1 MKIKRNNFCKT
12 AYHAHYLYTVD
23 IIQQL
28 LLLHITDKFVKSYIT
43 KFFIVLRYPKPRMF
57 VLETVYGVKWL
68 LCALA
73 VTTYSLFLA
82 LVEGRAPFF

>member
-1 MKIKRNNFCKT
+1 
-12 AYHAHYLYTVD
+12 
-23 IIQQL
+23 
-28 LLLHITDKFVKSYIT
+28 
-43 KFFIVLRYPKPRMF
+43 MF

-73 VTTYSLFLA
+73 VTTYSFFLA